1 MLQTFRNHLVGWFS
15 KILIGLIS
23 VAFGL
28 FGIEY
33 YLVSS
38 RTNPPVVT
46 VNGEKIGATDLT
58 AAYNRQRNQLLNQYG
73 TSLRLTT
80 ELQEQLREKALN
92 DLILRTVMYQ
102 GVSKAGFVVSPLVV
116 QAVIEQMPAFQ
127 VDGKF
132 SPDRFQHLIYNLSY
146 SENSFYQDLM
156 RSLMVSQFSEGII
169 QTAFALPNEINQAY
183 EVAEQKRD
191 FKYVTLPVKDFESE
205 VTVKDAD
212 IKSYYDAHKKAYQ
225 SEAQVSV
232 DYVELNIESLKS
244 KQTASDAEVQDYYQN
259 NQMAFSSPMRW
270 QVAKGVVPIATGAKV
285 TDIEVA
291 KNRAELLSKQ
301 LGPGEKLPDAAKI
314 QWVSPAKDNAD
325 LVKLFATMKVGQV
338 SPVQQKQEGFV
349 VYKLLAVEESKPQ
362 PLSAV
367 RSQVSEAIL
376 KQKAEHEYTSLSDQL
391 AELAFT
397 HPDSLAQVA
406 QAVGV
411 PIKSTGLFTHRG
423 NKDGLEASPKI
434 VSAAFTDEVLQQ
446 GSNSSPI
453 DLGNGR
459 LVVLR
464 VKTYQPAQVL
474 PLENVKDKIVAIL
487 KRQQAQVTMQ
497 SVANTLVEKLRSGN
511 NTEDLLKTHHL
522 VWRQQNGVSR
532 HENGVN
538 QEILQL
544 VFHQPPPNQKT
555 AAYDSAALADGDH
568 VIVGVEKV
576 IPAQVKTMTTEQR
589 ESFKNSLTLNYGS
602 QDFNI
607 YVKDLRDKAKVNK
620 LRKQSENSSAAPADV
635 SDDY

>member
-1 MLQTFRNHLVGWFS
+1 MLQHFRNHLVGWFS

-23 VAFGL
+23 LAFAL
-28 FGIEY
+28 FGIQY

-38 RTNPPVVT
+38 RSNPSVVT
-46 VNGEKIGATDLT
+46 VNGEKIGTSDLT

-102 GVSKAGFVVSPLVV
+102 GVHKAGFVVSPLVV

-156 RSLMVSQFSEGII
+156 RSLLVSQFSEGII
-169 QTAFALPNEINQAY
+169 QTAFALPNEIDQAY

-212 IKSYYDAHKKAYQ
+212 IKSYYDAHKKEYQ

-232 DYVELNIESLKS
+232 DYVELNIESLKT
-244 KQTASDAEVQDYYQN
+244 KQTVSDAEVQDYYQN
-259 NQMAFSSPMRW
+259 NQMAFASPMRW
-270 QVAKGVVPIATGAKV
+270 QVAKGVVPIATDAKV
-285 TDIEVA
+285 TDIEAA
-291 KNRAELLSKQ
+291 KNRVELLSKQ
-301 LGPGEKLPDAAKI
+301 LGQEQKLPADVKM
-314 QWVSPAKDNAD
+314 QWVSPAKDNTD
-325 LVKLFATMKVGQV
+325 LVKLFTTMKVGQV

-349 VYKLLAVEESKPQ
+349 VYKLLVVEEAKPQ

-367 RSQVSEAIL
+367 RSQVNEAIL
-376 KQKAEHEYTSLSDQL
+376 KQKAEHEYTSLSDQI

-397 HPDSLAQVA
+397 HPDSLASVA

-411 PIKSTGLFTHRG
+411 PVKSTGMFTHRG

-434 VSAAFTDEVLQQ
+434 VSAAFSDEVLQQ

-464 VKTYQPAQVL
+464 VKTSQPAQVL
-474 PLENVKDKIVAIL
+474 PIENVKDKIVALL
-487 KRQQAQVTMQ
+487 KRQQAQIAMEKI
-497 SVANTLVEKLRSGN
+497 ANTIVEKLRSGN
-511 NTEDLLKTHHL
+511 NAEDLLRAHNL
-522 VWRQQNGVSR
+522 VWRQQSGASR
-532 HENGVN
+532 QEKGVN
-538 QEILQL
+538 HEILQL
-544 VFHQPPPNQKT
+544 AFHQPAPNQKA
-555 AAYDSAALADGDH
+555 AAYGSTALSEGDYA
-568 VIVGVEKV
+568 IVSVEKV
-576 IPAQVKTMTTEQR
+576 IPAQVKTMTSEQR
-589 ESFKNSLTLNYGS
+589 ESFKNSLAVNYGS
-602 QDFNI
+602 ADFNI
-607 YVKDLRDKAKVNK
+607 YVKDLRHKAKVNK
-620 LRKQSENSSAAPADV
+620 LQKQSESSTASAPDV